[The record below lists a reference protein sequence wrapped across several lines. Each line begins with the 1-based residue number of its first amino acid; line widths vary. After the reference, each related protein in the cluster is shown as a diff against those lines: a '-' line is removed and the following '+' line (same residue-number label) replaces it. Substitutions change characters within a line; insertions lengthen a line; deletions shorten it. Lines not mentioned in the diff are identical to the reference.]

1 MTSPCG
7 KLFRAEL
14 FDGVRFPPG
23 RRYEDEFATYRL
35 VDAARRVAVSDAEL
49 YNYFI
54 RPGSA
59 THGEQDVAQ
68 LLDRVDA
75 LREQAR
81 FFRARGLADVSDDAL
96 RRTFL
101 ILRQLRPRGV
111 ATGDQDLQHRISS
124 DITAVAAALRDSG
137 QPVYVKAL
145 ATFYSVLPQPV
156 DAAVSFLHRSKELRR
171 V

>member
-1 MTSPCG
+1 MLVGAVHALSNVEALSLYTGPTTSWMTSPCG

-81 FFRARGLADVSDDAL
+81 FFRARGLAM
-96 RRTFL
+96 
-101 ILRQLRPRGV
+101 
-111 ATGDQDLQHRISS
+111 
-124 DITAVAAALRDSG
+124 
-137 QPVYVKAL
+137 L
-145 ATFYSVLPQPV
+145 AMMPCAGRF
-156 DAAVSFLHRSKELRR
+156 
-171 V
+171 